1 MNALAAHLK
10 DHAESAHGTDA
21 HGYQPRQLV
30 LLGGGMANLQLLS
43 SLAAKPLAEMRIIL
57 VAPYPRS
64 IYPGMLPGFVAGRY
78 ALDECAIPL
87 EPLVRRAGIR
97 WLPRTVRALDAVT
110 QTLELDDGSR
120 QHYDWL
126 SVNTGPVQNRE
137 QIEHDIPGAREH
149 GLFVHPMETFA
160 ALWPRVCEL
169 GQTRALRVAVVGG
182 GTAAMELALAVRQR
196 LTDSAVTLVAPPQ
209 PADGRVPSPTELRL
223 IAAMKTQRVTVL
235 HDTAV
240 GLKADEIKLG
250 CGARLACDV
259 PLLAIEGQTPA
270 WLARSALALDAQG
283 QIATDAYQRSTSHPQ
298 VFSVTDGS
306 LALAHNLPAA
316 TTGKHLHPP
325 RQASQALQLMFGG
338 AHQAV
343 ASWGTYSAQGRPI
356 SWLKEWADRRFVAR
370 YLQGSS

>member
-10 DHAESAHGTDA
+10 DHAESTQGADA
-21 HGYQPRQLV
+21 QGYQPRQLV
-30 LLGGGMANLQLLS
+30 LLGGGMANLRLLS
-43 SLAAKPLAEMRIIL
+43 GLAAKPLAEMRIIL

-97 WLPRTVRALDAVT
+97 WLPRTVRALDAAT

-137 QIEHDIPGAREH
+137 QIERDIPGAREH

-169 GQTRALRVAVVGG
+169 AQSRALRVAVVGG

-196 LTDSAVTLVAPPQ
+196 LADSAVTLVAPVQ
-209 PADGRVPSPTELRL
+209 PLDSPPPSPTELRL
-223 IAAMKTQRVTVL
+223 VAAMKAQRITVL
-235 HDTAV
+235 HDNVV
-240 GLKADEIKLG
+240 GLKADELRLG

-259 PLLAIEGQTPA
+259 PLLAIEGQTPS
-270 WLARSALALDAQG
+270 WLARSALALNTQG
-283 QIATDAYQRSTSHPQ
+283 QIDTDAYQRSTSHPH

-316 TTGKHLHPP
+316 TTGKHLHTP
-325 RQASQALQLMFGG
+325 RQASQALHLLFGG

-343 ASWGTYSAQGRPI
+343 ASWGTYSAQGRPWN
-356 SWLKEWADRRFVAR
+356 WLKDWSDRRFVAR
-370 YLQGSS
+370 YLQGSV